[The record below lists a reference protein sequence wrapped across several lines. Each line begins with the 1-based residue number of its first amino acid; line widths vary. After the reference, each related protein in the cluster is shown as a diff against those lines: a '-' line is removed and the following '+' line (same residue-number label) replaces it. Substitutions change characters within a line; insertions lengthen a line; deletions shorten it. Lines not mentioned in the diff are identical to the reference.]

1 MTASHQS
8 LTYANPCTS
17 IYLFTKRLKNN
28 EIANILLFV
37 EFYTLKYIHHH
48 KYILVT
54 KCLLTSCLRGYIL
67 ITEFQKLI
75 KKH

>member
-54 KCLLTSCLRGYIL
+54 KCLLTSCLRRYIL